1 LAACHE
7 APHSSGKSFEARR
20 RVASESLG
28 LAVGSLDANDR
39 TPDGRNGQIT
49 EIVGRPNSDPEVW
62 DLLASKD
69 RMDLSCGLFMA
80 KSSEGLSLSPE
91 ALSALGTRHIE
102 LAICIDDPIDVPD
115 DKAATEN

>member
-1 LAACHE
+1 
-7 APHSSGKSFEARR
+7 
-20 RVASESLG
+20 
-28 LAVGSLDANDR
+28 
-39 TPDGRNGQIT
+39 
-49 EIVGRPNSDPEVW
+49 
-62 DLLASKD
+62 
-69 RMDLSCGLFMA
+69 MDLSCGLFMA